1 MIAEL
6 PVSKTQEARRPLKL
20 TGIVVRV
27 PDNPLESVT
36 EAGARAAAASRPAIR
51 RTPKQQREKTS
62 AIVGRITF
70 RA

>member
-6 PVSKTQEARRPLKL
+6 PVSKMQELRQPLKL

-36 EAGARAAAASRPAIR
+36 GTGARAAATSRPAIR
-51 RTPKQQREKTS
+51 STPKQNRDRTS
-62 AIVGRITF
+62 VIAGRITF
-70 RA
+70 HA